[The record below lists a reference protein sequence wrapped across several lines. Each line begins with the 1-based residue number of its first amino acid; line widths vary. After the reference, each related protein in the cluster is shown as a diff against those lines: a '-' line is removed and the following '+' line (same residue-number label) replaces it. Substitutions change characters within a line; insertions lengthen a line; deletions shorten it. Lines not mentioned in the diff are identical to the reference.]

1 VNIVATHEFLADRP
15 WGSQLLADFGD
26 VAARVHSTD
35 QPYRWHRNTGP
46 ELFLVVD
53 GMVDMHVR
61 YAGEERVVRLTA
73 GQAVA
78 FDEGD
83 EHVAHPV
90 GLARIVVVE
99 RKDSE

>member
-1 VNIVATHEFLADRP
+1 MKLFAANRFTADRP
-15 WGSQLLADFGD
+15 WGSALLADFGD
-26 VAARVHSTD
+26 VSVRVHSSD

-53 GMVDMHVR
+53 GAVDMHVR
-61 YAGEERVVRLTA
+61 ANGEERVHRLTA
-73 GQAVA
+73 GDAAA

-90 GLARIVVVE
+90 GMARMLVVE

>member
-1 VNIVATHEFLADRP
+1 MKIVATREFLADRP
-15 WGSQLLADFGD
+15 WGSALLADFGD

-35 QPYRWHRNTGP
+35 QRYRWHRNTGP

-53 GMVDMHVR
+53 GLVDMHVR
-61 YAGEERVVRLTA
+61 RDGAEQVIRLSAGDA
-73 GQAVA
+73 AA

-90 GLARIVVVE
+90 GLARILVVE

>member
-1 VNIVATHEFLADRP
+1 VKIVDTREFTADRP
-15 WGSQLLADFGD
+15 WGSALLADFGD

-53 GMVDMHVR
+53 GEVDMHVR
-61 YAGEERVVRLTA
+61 HNGAEAVIRLRAGESA
-73 GQAVA
+73 S

-83 EHVAHPV
+83 EHVAHPI